1 MNQFY
6 NKHFLKLS
14 DFSKENIYELI
25 KISEK
30 LKHNKKNF
38 KEKKKLINKNIIL
51 IFEKNSTRTRCSF
64 EIACF
69 DQGANVTY
77 LNIKDSHIGNKE
89 SLKDSVRILNNM
101 YHGLGY
107 RGKYQKNIEKLA
119 KYSTIPIWNGL
130 TNEFHP
136 TQILA
141 DLLTIKE
148 NIKNRKI
155 NQIKLSYIGD
165 INNNISYSLIEASII
180 IGFELYL
187 ISPQKIKSNN
197 NIYISNIIDKIKNNN
212 NIHITNNIDIG
223 IKDTDFIYTDIW
235 LSMGEK
241 ISLQLWEKK
250 IKKLHNYQV
259 NKLLLKKSKNKNI
272 KVMHCLPSLHLYSHY
287 KNLFSKEIISKY
299 NLYNGLEITD
309 EVFES
314 NNNIIFQQAEN
325 KIHAIKAII
334 MTSLLKEKYEK
345 YL

>member
-25 KISEK
+25 KISKK
-30 LKHNKKNF
+30 LKYNKKNF
-38 KEKKKLINKNIIL
+38 KEKKQLINKNIIL

-69 DQGANVTY
+69 DQGANITY
-77 LNIKDSHIGNKE
+77 LNIKDSHISNKE
-89 SLKDSVRILNNM
+89 SLKDSARILNIM

-119 KYSTIPIWNGL
+119 KYSNIPIWNGL

-136 TQILA
+136 IQILA

-197 NIYISNIIDKIKNNN
+197 NFYINKIIEKIKNNN

-223 IKDTDFIYTDIW
+223 IKNTDFIYTDIW

-241 ISLQLWEKK
+241 TSLQLWEKR
-250 IKKLHNYQV
+250 IKELHTYQV
-259 NKLLLKKSKNKNI
+259 NKLLLKKSQNKNI

-314 NNNIIFQQAEN
+314 NNNIIFQQVEN
-325 KIHAIKAII
+325 KIHVIKAIMI
-334 MTSLLKEKYEK
+334 TSLLKEKI
-345 YL
+345 

>member
-30 LKHNKKNF
+30 LKNNKKNF

-69 DQGANVTY
+69 DQGAHITY

-89 SLKDSVRILNNM
+89 SLKDSARILSNM
-101 YHGLGY
+101 YQGIGY
-107 RGKYQKNIEKLA
+107 RGKYQKNIENLA

-148 NIKNRKI
+148 NIKNKKI
-155 NQIKLSYIGD
+155 DQIKLSYIGD
-165 INNNISYSLIEASII
+165 INNNISFSLIEASII
-180 IGFELYL
+180 IGFELCL

-197 NIYISNIIDKIKNNN
+197 NFYINNIIEKMKNSN

-223 IKDTDFIYTDIW
+223 IKGTDFIYTDIW
-235 LSMGEK
+235 VSMGEK

-250 IKKLHNYQV
+250 IKKLYTYQV
-259 NKLLLKKSKNKNI
+259 NKLLLKKSQNKNI
-272 KVMHCLPSLHLYSHY
+272 KVMHCLPSLHLYNHY
-287 KNLFSKEIISKY
+287 KNLFTNEIISKY

-309 EVFES
+309 EIFES
-314 NNNIIFQQAEN
+314 NNSIIFQQAEN
-325 KIHAIKAII
+325 KIHAIKAI
-334 MTSLLKEKYEK
+334 MMASLLKE
-345 YL
+345 